1 MNSKDIV
8 SSIIEHI
15 KIYIQTLPR
24 EIHYFIRFINI
35 TQYIMDSV
43 SKCLGR
49 KKIDYDLIANYRK
62 INIRQISI
70 HFSAFLW
77 PMVSK

>member
-1 MNSKDIV
+1 M
-8 SSIIEHI
+8 
-15 KIYIQTLPR
+15 
-24 EIHYFIRFINI
+24 
-35 TQYIMDSV
+35 MDSV

-49 KKIDYDLIANYRK
+49 KKIDHDLIANYRK